1 MNADTLHPTAMP
13 PFSAQGTRGRAAIL
27 VIDIVEST
35 RLASE
40 LGEVLIARWQRL
52 ASDIVTCVR
61 STHAGTLRR
70 AMGDGLLFTFE
81 SPRQAAA
88 AALAI
93 QRLADHHARPCGPTD
108 AIWLRIG
115 LHVDTVIVDD
125 TDIHGFGLAL
135 ATRLLTV
142 ASPGDVVCS
151 SDLRDELT
159 DGLLADFE
167 DLGLCHLKHVPDPV
181 RAYRLTGP
189 QSGAAA
195 PRATL
200 AAPDAAALRLSL
212 AVLPFETTC
221 DDASA
226 SVVGEVFAD
235 QLIAALSRGSH
246 LRVVSRLSS
255 RALLG
260 TGLSMQEI
268 ARRLHVAYV
277 VSGRLVVRGNEL
289 FAMVE
294 VARADGDQVIWARTL
309 RSDVRQLLSV
319 DDSLAPQ
326 VAAEVCETILESQ
339 LRQVRHAPLPSLEG
353 YSLLLG
359 GIALMHRFSP
369 RDFARAKEC
378 LDALV
383 ERAPRHAEPHAWA
396 ARWHVF
402 RAVQGWTTQ
411 AERDRA
417 QAEDLCRR
425 ALDLDPDSVL
435 ALTIAGSVETSLT
448 RDIDRAQSLY
458 REAIRVDPNEPL
470 AWVLLGTSHSFKGEG
485 TEALRCCTRAVQLTP
500 LDPMRFYYDNHLA
513 AAAVAAGDYETGIA
527 LASASLKANRMHHST
542 LRTLAIAQ
550 SLAGR
555 MDDARAT
562 VQRILQAQ
570 PSLTVSTFMRNS
582 PASPFEHGRRI
593 ANALR
598 LAGLPD

>member
-1 MNADTLHPTAMP
+1 MPDPKATANP
-13 PFSAQGTRGRAAIL
+13 ASPLAPQGARGRAAIL

-52 ASDIVTCVR
+52 AGDIVTCVR
-61 STHAGTLRR
+61 EAHGGTLRR
-70 AMGDGLLFTFE
+70 AMGDGLLFTFDA
-81 SPRQAAA
+81 PRLAVA

-93 QRLADHHARPCGPTD
+93 QRLAAHHAEGSRAED

-142 ASPGDVVCS
+142 AAPGDIVCS
-151 SDLRDELT
+151 SELRDELT
-159 DGLLADFE
+159 DGLSADFE
-167 DLGLCHLKHVPDPV
+167 DLGPCHLKHVPEPV
-181 RAYRLTGP
+181 RAYRVSEP
-189 QSGAAA
+189 QAGWALRKSVLA
-195 PRATL
+195 P
-200 AAPDAAALRLSL
+200 PDPAALRLSV
-212 AVLPFETTC
+212 AVLPFETTS
-221 DDASA
+221 DDPAA
-226 SVVGEVFAD
+226 GVVGELFAD
-235 QLIAALSRGSH
+235 QLIAALSRGAH

-260 TGLSMQEI
+260 MGLPMRDI
-268 ARRLHVAYV
+268 ASRLHVAYV

-289 FAMVE
+289 FAMAE
-294 VARADGDQVIWARTL
+294 VASAESDQVIWARTL
-309 RSDVRQLLSV
+309 RTDVRQLLSV
-319 DDSLAPQ
+319 DDGLAAQ
-326 VAAEVCETILESQ
+326 VASEVCETILESQ
-339 LRQVRHAPLPSLEG
+339 LRRVRSAPLPSLEG

-378 LDALV
+378 LDSLI

-402 RAVQGWTTQ
+402 RAVQGWTTD

-448 RDIDRAQSLY
+448 RDIDRAQTLY
-458 REAIRVDPNEPL
+458 RDAIRVDPSEPL

-485 TEALRCCTRAVQLTP
+485 DEALRCCTRAVQLTP

-527 LASASLKANRMHHST
+527 LASASLRANRMHHST

-550 SLAGR
+550 SLGGR

-570 PSLTVSTFMRNS
+570 PSLTVSAFMRNS